1 MTVAGLRF
9 RNKVYSAMPV
19 VTKNGIFIYEG
30 SPADCHEW
38 EFRAEL
44 RIVTYEHQEKR
55 RKKKEKKSRE
65 DSSFESS
72 GSPEGG
78 RTERSPQAA
87 EARAPARG
95 IHRVSAVRGIDGRGP
110 TQNPVKLHRR
120 AAPMTGRLKQFFG
133 S

>member
-1 MTVAGLRF
+1 M
-9 RNKVYSAMPV
+9 
-19 VTKNGIFIYEG
+19 
-30 SPADCHEW
+30 
-38 EFRAEL
+38 
-44 RIVTYEHQEKR
+44 TYEHQEKR
-55 RKKKEKKSRE
+55 RKKKEKKNRE

-78 RTERSPQAA
+78 RTERSRQAA
-87 EARAPARG
+87 EARAPDRG
-95 IHRVSAVRGIDGRGP
+95 DAVRGIDGRGP